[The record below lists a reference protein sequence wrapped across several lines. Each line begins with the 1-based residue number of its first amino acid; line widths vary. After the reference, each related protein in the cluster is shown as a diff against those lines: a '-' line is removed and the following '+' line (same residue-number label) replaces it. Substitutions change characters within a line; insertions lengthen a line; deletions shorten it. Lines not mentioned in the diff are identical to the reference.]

1 MVGLNATLWNSWN
14 KIYVISTMY
23 PDDSTMKDFIE
34 LANTVHWTGYL
45 LTLATKW
52 TEKRAHTVWLD
63 DCETMR
69 TVKNRKIFKIY
80 KINWNFTF
88 DSK

>member
-45 LTLATKW
+45 LTLAKL
-52 TEKRAHTVWLD
+52 EGERAHTDWLD

-69 TVKNRKIFKIY
+69 TAKNRKIFKIY
-80 KINWNFTF
+80 KINWNCIF